1 MSEQRDADPLTDW
14 KLAIRQLG
22 DRLER
27 DYLERVSKVAR
38 GFGIWGSSTEVGY
51 EIPLGGRIGRLEGN
65 SARYARRQAR
75 SACSVREYWCATLQT
90 SSGNFVSRLTHGY
103 KIARARKPIHRASCG
118 RSRSRQS
125 VGLTEYRH
133 N

>member
-1 MSEQRDADPLTDW
+1 MERPMSEQRDADPLTDW

-75 SACSVREYWCATLQT
+75 SFWSSLLSVCSD
-90 SSGNFVSRLTHGY
+90 